1 MYLCNVKNKNMDN
14 KMIVAPTQE
23 KIIEFLDSVGL
34 GQTLT
39 EKEKVQFFNVCQ
51 AYGLNPIKKEIY
63 AVKYGQNPASIIVGY
78 ETYIKRAER
87 SGLLDGYDVK
97 IDGTIKEGNMRA
109 IITIY
114 RKDWSRPFV
123 HDVYYS
129 EYVQRTK
136 DGQITK
142 FWLEKPITMLKK
154 VAMSQGFRLCF
165 SDENGG
171 LPYSEEEINI
181 RDVEN
186 DNDRV
191 HSIMSADK
199 PSMNDKQFN
208 TLVERIKNGEDVLA
222 KARSMF
228 TLSKEQENILT
239 AISTVSDYDFIAG
252 KIKTSED
259 EKDLLTIR
267 QDVADLA
274 DEGLINMFN
283 DKCLVLEM
291 ESLVL

>member
-1 MYLCNVKNKNMDN
+1 MDN
-14 KMIVAPTQE
+14 QLTTISKDKIVE
-23 KIIEFLDSVGL
+23 YLDSVGL
-34 GQTLT
+34 GQSLT
-39 EKEKVQFFNVCQ
+39 SNEKVQFFNVCL
-51 AYGLNPIKKEIY
+51 AYNLNPIKKEIY
-63 AVKYGQNPASIIVGY
+63 AVKYGQNPISIIVGF

-87 SGLLDGYDVK
+87 SGNLDGYDVR
-97 IDGTIKEGNMRA
+97 TEGNVKDNSLKA

-114 RKDWSRPFV
+114 RKDWSRPFI
-123 HDVYYS
+123 HEVYYS
-129 EYVQRTK
+129 EYIQRTK
-136 DGQITK
+136 DGQVTK

-181 RDVEN
+181 KEVEN
-186 DNDRV
+186 IQEV
-191 HSIMSADK
+191 TEK

-208 TLVERIKNGEDVLA
+208 ALIGRIKNGESVLEKA
-222 KARSMF
+222 KSMF
-228 TLSKEQENILT
+228 SFTKEQENILA

-274 DEGLINMFN
+274 DEGLVNMFN

>member
-1 MYLCNVKNKNMDN
+1 MDN
-14 KMIVAPTQE
+14 QLTTISKDKIVE
-23 KIIEFLDSVGL
+23 YLDSVGL
-34 GQTLT
+34 GQSLT
-39 EKEKVQFFNVCQ
+39 SNEKVQFFNVCL
-51 AYGLNPIKKEIY
+51 AYNLNPIKKEIY
-63 AVKYGQNPASIIVGY
+63 AVKYGQNPISIIVGF

-87 SGLLDGYDVK
+87 SGNLDGYDVR
-97 IDGTIKEGNMRA
+97 TEGNVKDNSLKA

-114 RKDWSRPFV
+114 RKDWSRPFI
-123 HDVYYS
+123 HEVYYS
-129 EYVQRTK
+129 EYIQRTK

-181 RDVEN
+181 KEVEN
-186 DNDRV
+186 IQEV
-191 HSIMSADK
+191 TEK

-208 TLVERIKNGEDVLA
+208 ALVNRIKNGESVLEKA
-222 KARSMF
+222 KSMF
-228 TLSKEQENILT
+228 SFTKEQENILA
-239 AISTVSDYDFIAG
+239 AISTVSDYDFIAE
-252 KIKTSED
+252 KIKASED

>member
-1 MYLCNVKNKNMDN
+1 MDN
-14 KMIVAPTQE
+14 QLTTISKDKIVE
-23 KIIEFLDSVGL
+23 YLDSVGL
-34 GQTLT
+34 GQSLT
-39 EKEKVQFFNVCQ
+39 ANEKVQFFNVCL
-51 AYGLNPIKKEIY
+51 AYNLNPIKKEIY
-63 AVKYGQNPASIIVGY
+63 AVKYGQNPVSIIVGF

-87 SGLLDGYDVK
+87 SGNLDGYDVR
-97 IDGTIKEGNMRA
+97 TEGNVKDNSLKA

-114 RKDWSRPFV
+114 RKDWSRPFI
-123 HDVYYS
+123 HEVYYS

-136 DGQITK
+136 DGQVTK

-181 RDVEN
+181 KEVEN
-186 DNDRV
+186 IQEV
-191 HSIMSADK
+191 TEK

-208 TLVERIKNGEDVLA
+208 TLVERIKNGESVLEKA
-222 KARSMF
+222 KAMF
-228 TLSKEQENILT
+228 SFTKEQENILT
-239 AISTVSDYDFIAG
+239 AISTVSDYDFIVE

-291 ESLVL
+291 ENLVL

>member
-1 MYLCNVKNKNMDN
+1 MDN
-14 KMIVAPTQE
+14 QLTTISKDKIVE
-23 KIIEFLDSVGL
+23 YLESVGL
-34 GQTLT
+34 GQSLT
-39 EKEKVQFFNVCQ
+39 SAEKVQFFNVCL
-51 AYGLNPIKKEIY
+51 AYNLNPIKKEIY
-63 AVKYGQNPASIIVGY
+63 AVKYGQNPISIIVGF

-87 SGLLDGYDVK
+87 SGNLDGYDVRA
-97 IDGTIKEGNMRA
+97 EGNVKDNNLKA

-114 RKDWSRPFV
+114 RKDWSRPFIHEV
-123 HDVYYS
+123 HYS

-136 DGQITK
+136 DGQVTK

-181 RDVEN
+181 KEVEN
-186 DNDRV
+186 IQEV
-191 HSIMSADK
+191 TEK

-208 TLVERIKNGEDVLA
+208 ALVNRIKNGESVLEKA
-222 KARSMF
+222 KSMF
-228 TLSKEQENILT
+228 SFTKEQENILA
-239 AISTVSDYDFIAG
+239 AISTISDYDFIAG

>member
-1 MYLCNVKNKNMDN
+1 MDN
-14 KMIVAPTQE
+14 QLTTISKDKIVE
-23 KIIEFLDSVGL
+23 YLDSVGL
-34 GQTLT
+34 GQSLT
-39 EKEKVQFFNVCQ
+39 SNEKVQFFNVCL
-51 AYGLNPIKKEIY
+51 AYNLNPIKKEIY
-63 AVKYGQNPASIIVGY
+63 AVKYGQNPVSIIVGF

-87 SGLLDGYDVK
+87 SGNLDGYDVR
-97 IDGTIKEGNMRA
+97 TEGNVKDNSLKA

-114 RKDWSRPFV
+114 RKDWSRPFIHEV
-123 HDVYYS
+123 HYS

-136 DGQITK
+136 DGQVTK

-181 RDVEN
+181 KEVEN
-186 DNDRV
+186 IQEV
-191 HSIMSADK
+191 TEK

-208 TLVERIKNGEDVLA
+208 ALIGRIKNGESVLEKA
-222 KARSMF
+222 KSMF
-228 TLSKEQENILT
+228 SFTKEQENILA
-239 AISTVSDYDFIAG
+239 AISTVSDYDFIAE
-252 KIKTSED
+252 KIKASED

-283 DKCLVLEM
+283 DKCLVLGM
-291 ESLVL
+291 ENLVL

>member
-1 MYLCNVKNKNMDN
+1 MDN
-14 KMIVAPTQE
+14 QLTTISKDKIVE
-23 KIIEFLDSVGL
+23 YLDSVGL
-34 GQTLT
+34 GQSLT
-39 EKEKVQFFNVCQ
+39 SAEKVQFFNVCL
-51 AYGLNPIKKEIY
+51 AYNLNPIKKEIY
-63 AVKYGQNPASIIVGY
+63 AVKYGQNPISIIVGF

-87 SGLLDGYDVK
+87 SGNLDGYDVRA
-97 IDGTIKEGNMRA
+97 EGNDNSLKA

-114 RKDWSRPFV
+114 RKDWSRPFIHEV
-123 HDVYYS
+123 HYS

-181 RDVEN
+181 KEVEN
-186 DNDRV
+186 IQEV
-191 HSIMSADK
+191 TEK

-208 TLVERIKNGEDVLA
+208 ALVNRIKNGESVLEKA
-222 KARSMF
+222 KSMF
-228 TLSKEQENILT
+228 SFTKEQENILA
-239 AISTVSDYDFIAG
+239 AISTVSDYDFIAE
-252 KIKTSED
+252 KIKASED

-291 ESLVL
+291 ENLVL

>member
-1 MYLCNVKNKNMDN
+1 MDN
-14 KMIVAPTQE
+14 QLTTISKDKIVE
-23 KIIEFLDSVGL
+23 YLDSVGL
-34 GQTLT
+34 GQSLT
-39 EKEKVQFFNVCQ
+39 SNEKVQFFNVCL
-51 AYGLNPIKKEIY
+51 AYNLNPIKKEIY
-63 AVKYGQNPASIIVGY
+63 AVKYGQNPISIIVGF

-87 SGLLDGYDVK
+87 SGNLDGYDVR
-97 IDGTIKEGNMRA
+97 TEGNVKDNSLKA

-114 RKDWSRPFV
+114 RKDWSRPFI
-123 HDVYYS
+123 HEVYYS
-129 EYVQRTK
+129 EYIQRTK

-181 RDVEN
+181 KEVEN
-186 DNDRV
+186 IQEV
-191 HSIMSADK
+191 TEK

-208 TLVERIKNGEDVLA
+208 ALVNRIKNGESVLEKA
-222 KARSMF
+222 KSMF
-228 TLSKEQENILT
+228 SFTKEQENILA
-239 AISTVSDYDFIAG
+239 AISTVSDYDFIAE
-252 KIKTSED
+252 KIKASED

-291 ESLVL
+291 ENLVL

>member
-1 MYLCNVKNKNMDN
+1 MDN
-14 KMIVAPTQE
+14 QLTTISKDKIVE
-23 KIIEFLDSVGL
+23 YLDSVGL
-34 GQTLT
+34 GQSLT
-39 EKEKVQFFNVCQ
+39 SAEKVQFFNVCL
-51 AYGLNPIKKEIY
+51 AYNLNPIKKEIY
-63 AVKYGQNPASIIVGY
+63 AVKYGQNPISIIVGF

-87 SGLLDGYDVK
+87 SGNLDGYDVRA
-97 IDGTIKEGNMRA
+97 EGNVKDNSLKA

-114 RKDWSRPFV
+114 RKDWSRPFIHEV
-123 HDVYYS
+123 HYS
-129 EYVQRTK
+129 EYIQRTK

-181 RDVEN
+181 KEVEN
-186 DNDRV
+186 IQEV
-191 HSIMSADK
+191 TKK

-208 TLVERIKNGEDVLA
+208 ALVNRIKNGESVLEKA
-222 KARSMF
+222 KSMF
-228 TLSKEQENILT
+228 SFTKEQENILA
-239 AISTVSDYDFIAG
+239 AISTVSDYDFIAE
-252 KIKTSED
+252 KIKASED

-291 ESLVL
+291 ENLVL

>member
-1 MYLCNVKNKNMDN
+1 MDN
-14 KMIVAPTQE
+14 QLTTISKDKIVE
-23 KIIEFLDSVGL
+23 YLDSVGL
-34 GQTLT
+34 GQSLT
-39 EKEKVQFFNVCQ
+39 SNEKVQFFNVCL
-51 AYGLNPIKKEIY
+51 AYNLNPIKKEIY
-63 AVKYGQNPASIIVGY
+63 AVKYGQNPVSIIVGF

-87 SGLLDGYDVK
+87 SGNLDGYDVR
-97 IDGTIKEGNMRA
+97 TEGNVKDNSLKA

-114 RKDWSRPFV
+114 RKDWSRPFIHEV
-123 HDVYYS
+123 HYS

-136 DGQITK
+136 DGQVTK

-181 RDVEN
+181 KEVEN
-186 DNDRV
+186 IQEV
-191 HSIMSADK
+191 TEK

-208 TLVERIKNGEDVLA
+208 ALIGRIKNGESVLEKA
-222 KARSMF
+222 KSMF
-228 TLSKEQENILT
+228 SFTKEQENILA

-291 ESLVL
+291 ENLVL